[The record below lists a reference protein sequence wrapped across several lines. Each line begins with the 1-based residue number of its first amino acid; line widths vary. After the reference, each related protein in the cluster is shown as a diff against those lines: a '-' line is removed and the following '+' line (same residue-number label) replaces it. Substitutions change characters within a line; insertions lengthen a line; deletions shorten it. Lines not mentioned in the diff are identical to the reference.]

1 MGDGKGGPAL
11 RGDHVRMA
19 DADRLDPDRDLVPT
33 GLVELDVNELE
44 WLVRAG
50 NGGIP
55 DRRDRGGS
63 R

>member
-1 MGDGKGGPAL
+1 
-11 RGDHVRMA
+11 MA

-44 WLVRAG
+44 PLVRTG
-50 NGGIP
+50 NEGIP